1 MSNLSRIVKTPL
13 KMDLR
18 IIVDFIND
26 FWWFVCRAVNE
37 IFDPIKPPTKDLAEI
52 ARIGIAK
59 KLQKFYKNNYKFEIR
74 KWRNDA
80 NFGETSSEDEFFVEH
95 SATEDVTPAMYQIN
109 SEDESSDD
117 NSRTRYLRQDM
128 DCRNVT
134 NSGNASSNGLGWM
147 TPRRKE
153 IQSMYEWFADFER
166 LSLDVNQGK
175 IIPVRRESIDIIEYE
190 AGGPAQEPED
200 VIFQMNIEP
209 KEGVLSSDDKHTAVW
224 FQSFIDNDIPASK
237 CPKIKLVGLIAI
249 SSSQTYRGQVFGNK
263 LVSVKCRQKIDT
275 KHIQVAAKLSHHE
288 NILNHLFD
296 FQNGSDFYIVSENF
310 ESSLARDVMPKDLKN
325 LTRQICNGL
334 QYLHEKGIA
343 HGSIE
348 ASNII
353 KCNDRNRITYKIANF
368 EDATLNARK
377 EILAEDLK
385 ELGKLLTGLD
395 FRARRQK
402 TLQSNE
408 NLSDDYCLC
417 DILEKLNEGCKIR
430 EIKQHPFLWTV
441 HETLMFIVEIVK
453 GMEPRKKYEVENILK
468 ICSKE
473 ILEGE
478 DWRSRMLDIVKIQT
492 ETNKGRTPY
501 GDLIGLLRTI
511 RNLVRVS
518 ECIRF

>member
-18 IIVDFIND
+18 IIVDLIND
-26 FWWFVCRAVNE
+26 FWLFVRRAVNE

-52 ARIGIAK
+52 SRIGIAK

-80 NFGETSSEDEFFVEH
+80 NFGETSSEDEFFDENPVI
-95 SATEDVTPAMYQIN
+95 EDVTPA
-109 SEDESSDD
+109 
-117 NSRTRYLRQDM
+117 M

-134 NSGNASSNGLGWM
+134 NSGNSSSNGLGWM

-153 IQSMYEWFADFER
+153 IQSMYEWFADFEEMHR
-166 LSLDVNQGK
+166 SQ
-175 IIPVRRESIDIIEYE
+175 IIEHSGREIEDIMFE
-190 AGGPAQEPED
+190 AQGSAQEPED

-263 LVSVKCRQKIDT
+263 LVSVKCRQKFDT

-296 FQNGSDFYIVSENF
+296 FQNGTDFYIVSENF
-310 ESSLARDVMPKDLKN
+310 ESSLARDFMPKDLKN

-334 QYLHEKGIA
+334 QYLHGKGIA

-368 EDATLNARK
+368 EDATLNAPK
-377 EILAEDLK
+377 EILAKDVK
-385 ELGKLLTGLD
+385 ELGKLLTDLH
-395 FRARRQK
+395 FRANVQK
-402 TLQSNE
+402 TFQSIE

-417 DILEKLNEGCKIR
+417 NILEKLNMGCKIL
-430 EIKQHPFLWTV
+430 EIKQHPFLWSV
-441 HETLMFIVEIVK
+441 HETLMFVVEIVK
-453 GMEPRKKYEVENILK
+453 GMEPKKNHKVAKSLE

-473 ILEGE
+473 ILVGE
-478 DWRSRMLDIVKIQT
+478 DWRSRALDIVEIQT
-492 ETNKGRTPY
+492 ETNKGHKPS

-518 ECIRF
+518 ECAGSYIINFFFSSDCSL